1 MKEKYEIFWSEFSD
15 RQLNKLNKK
24 TIKRI
29 TQKLESITK
38 NPFKF
43 IKKLKGFDLYRLRVG
58 DYRVILS
65 IEKSRL
71 VVFVLDVGHRKVIY
85 RKY

>member
-71 VVFVLDVGHRKVIY
+71 VVFVLDVGHKKVIY